1 LLPNDRSHVAK
12 VVASYDLP
20 FGATLGGFL
29 TVASGTPVSELG
41 TSAAGGGYNT
51 FVRRRGSVGRTPTIW
66 SLDLHADYTPP
77 FAVGARLR
85 PRFLLD
91 VFNLGS
97 PREVLFY
104 EQLHYLDNAR
114 TQENP
119 NYGVVTRYQ
128 APMSARLGM
137 VVDF

>member
-1 LLPNDRSHVAK
+1 
-12 VVASYDLP
+12 
-20 FGATLGGFL
+20 
-29 TVASGTPVSELG
+29 
-41 TSAAGGGYNT
+41 
-51 FVRRRGSVGRTPTIW
+51 
-66 SLDLHADYTPP
+66 LDLHGEYSPP
-77 FAVGARLR
+77 LALGGRVQ

-104 EQLHYLDNAR
+104 EQLHYLDAAP

-119 NYGVVTRYQ
+119 DYGVMTRYQ

-137 VVDF
+137 VVEF